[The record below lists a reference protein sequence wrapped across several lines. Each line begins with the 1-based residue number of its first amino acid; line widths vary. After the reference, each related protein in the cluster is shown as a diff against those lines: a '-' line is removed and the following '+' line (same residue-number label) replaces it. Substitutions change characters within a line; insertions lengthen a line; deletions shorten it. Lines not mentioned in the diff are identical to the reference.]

1 MSERP
6 PTAHEKF
13 KLAEKKSE
21 VKYAHKLGVLPKYL
35 QKRKQQSAAAS
46 KISLAE
52 KNDENRPKTV
62 ESSLRDIHMSTTKV
76 QFLSTKEVQGDVKS
90 STLPTN
96 KSKLNLLMRDN
107 ETLKLECDKN
117 KTEVDDLS
125 EQLKSKLVLIKS
137 LEMKITRMQKEQKQ
151 NAENVERTHALEIE
165 IANLKK
171 NLESYTGRMKVKDE
185 KINKQKS
192 EIEKLNE
199 DVKMQ
204 QNSFETLSVEKNHLE
219 ALVESLKVDDKAK
232 RENSALVKEIVLLN
246 EKIKAKSAEI
256 SSLKASNKKISEENV
271 RNFWLFDFFLYFFNL

>member
-1 MSERP
+1 
-6 PTAHEKF
+6 
-13 KLAEKKSE
+13 
-21 VKYAHKLGVLPKYL
+21 
-35 QKRKQQSAAAS
+35 
-46 KISLAE
+46 
-52 KNDENRPKTV
+52 
-62 ESSLRDIHMSTTKV
+62 
-76 QFLSTKEVQGDVKS
+76 
-90 STLPTN
+90 
-96 KSKLNLLMRDN
+96 MRDN

-192 EIEKLNE
+192 EIEKLNA

-271 RNFWLFDFFLYFFNL
+271 RNFWLFDFFYNFLIFNRNLLKLKLQARLQNQAMHRWTLLNSQNSKTKLTI